1 MTSGNDELN
10 YQFLLLIPPSQP
22 SPKGEGEAGKAF
34 PPWGKRERG
43 SIKVLGNLLINNILK
58 LTS

>member
-22 SPKGEGEAGKAF
+22 SPKGEGEAGKASRLA
-34 PPWGKRERG
+34 GRERG